1 MNRSRELAL
10 LSLRNRVKNAKTLV
24 ICDPYILTIREGDDP
39 EDYVHQLRE
48 VLPESLSKLV
58 LVHSQTK
65 ENHLMREIIIHT
77 FPNSLPVHIFKCSA
91 IHDRVWIVDNKSA
104 FVTGTSFNSIGYRLS
119 FIIDLDKDD
128 FKDFWHFLVT
138 ELGDEFKNS
147 LFK

>member
-10 LSLRNRVKNAKTLV
+10 LSLKNRVKDAKTLV

-39 EDYVHQLRE
+39 EDYVRQLRE

-58 LVHSQTK
+58 LVHSQKK
-65 ENHLMREIIIHT
+65 ENPLMREVIIHT
-77 FPNSLPVHIFKCSA
+77 FPNSLPVHTFTCSS

-119 FIIDLDKDD
+119 FIYDLNRDD
-128 FKDFWHFLVT
+128 FKDFWHFLVA
-138 ELGDEFKNS
+138 ELGDEFKRV
-147 LFK
+147 LFL